1 MTISGLI
8 SISILIS
15 LLQAR
20 EGEASVSECIQ
31 RESLI
36 IELLLLLKIWRRN
49 SYDRTLTGTK
59 NWISFSKTT
68 SVSLEELLKQ
78 F

>member
-1 MTISGLI
+1 MSP
-8 SISILIS
+8 
-15 LLQAR
+15 LQAR
-20 EGEASVSECIQ
+20 EGEASLSKCIQ

-59 NWISFSKTT
+59 NWISFSKTN
-68 SVSLEELLKQ
+68 SVSPEKLLEQ